1 MKILMMVPV
10 LGWAA
15 TAVGDIACAR
25 TEVPVGEGN
34 HAVTLRFGDEKAATR
49 NWVKAEGRRLMLGEI
64 DTKPGEFRTET
75 FVVNTR
81 STALKSGG
89 RVKNCVRGDG
99 GELMWDTNLT
109 VDVFCEGARPA
120 KPVIS
125 PAPDVRT
132 IFLVGDST
140 VTDQEGEPWGSW
152 GQALPAFFGP
162 GCAVAN
168 YARSGHT
175 LSSLK
180 WTFREDKLFEQ
191 AKSGDYLFIQYGHND
206 QKDKKDKIGNYTR
219 RLGALVDRAKA
230 AGLKVLVISPMERR
244 RFDKNG
250 GPYPTLREMA
260 DAARDVA
267 QAKEVPFFDLN
278 AESLKLYA
286 ALGDAGTKKIFN
298 YEGKAK
304 DNTHHNMLGA
314 WVMARLV
321 LDGARAAYPDLAP
334 AVREGYGPYDPAK
347 PDLSV
352 KIPRSA
358 KEIAVKPD
366 EK

>member
-1 MKILMMVPV
+1 MKILMTVAV
-10 LGWAA
+10 LGLAA
-15 TAVGDIACAR
+15 AAVGGVECAR
-25 TEVPVGEGN
+25 TEVPVEEGN
-34 HAVTLRFGDEKAATR
+34 CAVTLRFGDEKAATR

-75 FVVNTR
+75 FAVNTR
-81 STALKSGG
+81 RAALKDGR
-89 RVKNCVRGDG
+89 RVKSCDRGDG
-99 GELMWDTNLT
+99 GALMWDTNLT

-120 KPVIS
+120 KPAIS
-125 PAPDVRT
+125 PAPGVRT
-132 IFLVGDST
+132 VFLVGDST

-175 LSSLK
+175 LGALK
-180 WTFREDKLFEQ
+180 KTLREDKLFEQ
-191 AKSGDYLFIQYGHND
+191 AKPGDYLFIQYGHND
-206 QKDKKDKIGNYTR
+206 QKDKRDKLGNYTR

-244 RFDKNG
+244 RFDRNG
-250 GPYPTLREMA
+250 GQYPTLREMA

-267 QAKEVPFFDLN
+267 RAKDVPFFDLN
-278 AESLKLYA
+278 AASLKLYA
-286 ALGDAGTKKIFN
+286 ALGAAGTKRIFN
-298 YEGKAK
+298 FEGKAK

-334 AVREGYGPYDPAK
+334 AVREGYGPYDPEK

-352 KIPRSA
+352 TIPRSA
-358 KEIAVKPD
+358 KEIAAKPD